1 MKKSLMLNF
10 QVLEEIQLSISEF
23 LFLTNIYLD
32 NILNTSKFI
41 IDVSDLEKRK
51 FIKIIENNDEKEIIL
66 RTKAIE
72 LIEFSLIDTEVSY
85 STRKKVIKK
94 SRRQVENVVDD
105 RINEFRDKWK
115 GLKAGSMGSLKA
127 CKVKLSRW
135 MHENPNYTFDKILDA
150 ADLYLSTEGLNTRFL
165 QRADY
170 FIFKQENN
178 REESSRLSAFIDDVD
193 ANKVQ
198 DWTSKLN

>member
-1 MKKSLMLNF
+1 MLNF